1 MKAIPIGSAIT
12 FATDDLA
19 FCVWAVLLSFT
30 AQRLIAKLNILPRR
44 ATAPSVFRKKR
55 VRSLFTGNGDL
66 VDCTPRRAQHFPRNW
81 FHVQRRDFRLL
92 VQKQDGAWDE
102 ANVNAV
108 VTKDFEQLPFLFR
121 TFHFYVVRVHFRCA
135 SLSSIGCGLLNLE
148 DAFGAPLFRVC
159 YTSSAATLDWSS
171 LDAYR
176 YVVCGLC
183 ASCLKGGGED
193 VFVYISAV
201 RALAS
206 GVLNEGQAIEF
217 ELVSNRGKTSRE
229 NLRVR
234 R

>member
-1 MKAIPIGSAIT
+1 MVTLSIAPHDELNTSRGTGSTFNDETSDCSSKSRMALGMKRTST
-12 FATDDLA
+12 L
-19 FCVWAVLLSFT
+19 
-30 AQRLIAKLNILPRR
+30 
-44 ATAPSVFRKKR
+44 
-55 VRSLFTGNGDL
+55 
-66 VDCTPRRAQHFPRNW
+66 
-81 FHVQRRDFRLL
+81 
-92 VQKQDGAWDE
+92 
-102 ANVNAV
+102 V

-121 TFHFYVVRVHFRCA
+121 TLHFYVVRVHFRCA

-176 YVVCGLC
+176 YVVCGCILPQGRRRGRLC
-183 ASCLKGGGED
+183 LYLG
-193 VFVYISAV
+193 SA
-201 RALAS
+201 RAGFRS
-206 GVLNEGQAIEF
+206 LNEGQAIEF